1 MSSSLVLGFNNMS
14 SYLCLPLPVFDLF
27 SLLGTNFYIVVMYF
41 FDSAMQ
47 LLITTNLVFAIFF
60 IRVCIIKCLNAIYVV
75 KLFTALMHY
84 LPSLILK
91 YVRVFNFRTFPTA
104 FLEFKIL

>member
-1 MSSSLVLGFNNMS
+1 
-14 SYLCLPLPVFDLF
+14 
-27 SLLGTNFYIVVMYF
+27 MY

-47 LLITTNLVFAIFF
+47 LLITIWYLLFSLSECVS
-60 IRVCIIKCLNAIYVV
+60 VSLNIVYVV

-91 YVRVFNFRTFPTA
+91 YVRVYNHGIFPTA